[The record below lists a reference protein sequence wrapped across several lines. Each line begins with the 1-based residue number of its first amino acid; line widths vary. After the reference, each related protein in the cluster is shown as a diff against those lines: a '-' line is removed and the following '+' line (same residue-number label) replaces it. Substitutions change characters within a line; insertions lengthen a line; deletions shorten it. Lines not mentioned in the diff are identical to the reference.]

1 MCIRDRERKAV
12 SDEVIKESA
21 VYKSLQ
27 SNFSVVYAEN
37 TQLRTYLEEA
47 KQMLVAVMSQYHNQF
62 EDLKL
67 ESRRTHQDAKDEIL
81 KLETSYSGVK
91 KELEILRV
99 EHEKHIAAN
108 DQAVPQNM

>member
-1 MCIRDRERKAV
+1 MSSCLQEQIDKDELSEAKDIAEGRLKEIEQLSKMVTETKQKVETLELELERKAV

-47 KQMLVAVMSQYHNQF
+47 KQMLVAVMSQYHNQV
-62 EDLKL
+62 
-67 ESRRTHQDAKDEIL
+67 S
-81 KLETSYSGVK
+81 
-91 KELEILRV
+91 
-99 EHEKHIAAN
+99 
-108 DQAVPQNM
+108 

>member
-1 MCIRDRERKAV
+1 MYSIMCICLYGELW
-12 SDEVIKESA
+12 S
-21 VYKSLQ
+21 Y
-27 SNFSVVYAEN
+27 FCF
-37 TQLRTYLEEA
+37 
-47 KQMLVAVMSQYHNQF
+47 QF

-108 DQAVPQNM
+108 DQAVPQNK